1 MFNLYGSGRLAAW
14 RDFRDTLEE
23 SDHPFQEVVDLWTKA
38 PFRSDYLN
46 PGSPGEWP
54 DPWELVLKSDLD
66 ELAISLGMLYTIKL
80 TQRFSDSKCEIH
92 TIASEE
98 KSKSKYFLIVD
109 DQHVLN
115 LDYGKVSGL
124 DAVDSFQTSLIWSKE
139 DRI

>member
-1 MFNLYGSGRLAAW
+1 VFNLHGSGRLAAW
-14 RDFRDTLEE
+14 REFRDTLEE
-23 SDHPFQEVVDLWTKA
+23 SNQPFQKVVDLWTKA

-46 PGSPGEWP
+46 PSTPDEWP

-80 TQRFSDSKCEIH
+80 TQRFSDTKCEIH

-115 LDYGKVSGL
+115 LDYGLVSGL